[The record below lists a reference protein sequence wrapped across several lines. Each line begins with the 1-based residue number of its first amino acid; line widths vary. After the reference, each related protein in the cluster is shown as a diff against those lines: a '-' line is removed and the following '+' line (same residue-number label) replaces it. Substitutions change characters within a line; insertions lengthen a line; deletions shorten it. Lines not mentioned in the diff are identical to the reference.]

1 MLMHYGIV
9 PVVVF
14 DGDRLP
20 MKFNEES
27 ERKRRREANLTKG
40 KEALKEGRND
50 EAQEFFKRALDVTP
64 QMAFE
69 VIKMC
74 KQLGVEFL
82 VAPYEADAQLAYMS
96 INGKVAA
103 VISEDSDLFVYGV
116 SKLILKLDKYGEAEL
131 LDSDKLRAM
140 KDPDFTYFTREMV
153 VFMCVLSGCDFF
165 PGVKGVGLRTAH
177 SVVRRYKS
185 FDRLVRMF
193 RYSHKYRDIPEN
205 FENGFRKATLVFSHQ
220 RVFDPERRKL
230 VHLREV
236 NEMVTVV
243 EDDPTMSFLGP
254 DLLDKDVCMIAD
266 GLIDP
271 HTREEFVDAVDTAVV
286 GAKRPFPV
294 NGQSGRRVSRPI
306 GNKLNAVSRLSTID
320 KFVQKMSRDSPEAS
334 LVKPFRAPRRTNE
347 EDRPTKDRR
356 KLFDYFSKLSR
367 EEAKPAAAIVT
378 KAAHGD
384 GYSKYFE
391 KLTPAEG
398 KTKSFSGPL
407 VSDSQSRI
415 SMSSQVSDLRTKPG
429 SLDGFRHFTKN
440 KLGPGTTGRPVG
452 HVFTKT
458 PDRSADKEAEG
469 KDVRVKE

>member
-193 RYSHKYRDIPEN
+193 RY
-205 FENGFRKATLVFSHQ
+205 A
-220 RVFDPERRKL
+220 
-230 VHLREV
+230 
-236 NEMVTVV
+236 
-243 EDDPTMSFLGP
+243 
-254 DLLDKDVCMIAD
+254 
-266 GLIDP
+266 
-271 HTREEFVDAVDTAVV
+271 
-286 GAKRPFPV
+286 
-294 NGQSGRRVSRPI
+294 
-306 GNKLNAVSRLSTID
+306 
-320 KFVQKMSRDSPEAS
+320 SRDM
-334 LVKPFRAPRRTNE
+334 N
-347 EDRPTKDRR
+347 
-356 KLFDYFSKLSR
+356 
-367 EEAKPAAAIVT
+367 
-378 KAAHGD
+378 
-384 GYSKYFE
+384 
-391 KLTPAEG
+391 
-398 KTKSFSGPL
+398 
-407 VSDSQSRI
+407 RI
-415 SMSSQVSDLRTKPG
+415 G
-429 SLDGFRHFTKN
+429 
-440 KLGPGTTGRPVG
+440 
-452 HVFTKT
+452 
-458 PDRSADKEAEG
+458 
-469 KDVRVKE
+469 